1 MMQRINLLF
10 DLKIRFQSHFN
21 ILTLTYLEWNHMT
34 TEENCESRPDCR
46 RYNYVMKYP
55 SSSAGFIAL
64 PASQTATIWN
74 GTMNMIKASLLRKQP
89 SKMKISISEITRLT
103 TQLTSNII
111 HERASDEI
119 AWEKWQH
126 YIRSAG
132 YLSMLPY
139 SNINNKLSIPFHS
152 VSWIKETPRCRPRW
166 IPANFRALNL
176 TFSMIWFRLFYCV
189 NFV

>member
-1 MMQRINLLF
+1 
-10 DLKIRFQSHFN
+10 
-21 ILTLTYLEWNHMT
+21 MT

-55 SSSAGFIAL
+55 SSSARFIAL
-64 PASQTATIWN
+64 PASQTVTIWN
-74 GTMNMIKASLLRKQP
+74 GTMNTMKASLLRKRP
-89 SKMKISISEITRLT
+89 SEMNNSISKITRLT
-103 TQLTSNII
+103 TQLTSNTI
-111 HERASDEI
+111 HEWASDEI

-126 YIRSAG
+126 YMRSAG
-132 YLSMLPY
+132 YLSMLSY

-152 VSWIKETPRCRPRW
+152 VSWTKETPRAPRW

-176 TFSMIWFRLFYCV
+176 AFSMIGFRLFYCV